1 MTRKAVITEDD
12 KKEIVRLHK
21 EEGMSVVNIAKKYGC
36 DKRRIKPILEE
47 AGVVLTG
54 NVKIF
59 TDEEI
64 SNLINDYSSGELD
77 LNGLVTKYGCRR
89 EKIKKILEEHNVT
102 LKKQGWQNNYPER
115 VVASYSVVKFK
126 PVDGKHYIA
135 KCKTTDYVSN
145 DYLNK
150 SGALTEY
157 IKNALGIEVP
167 PAHQRRRYYELNGNY
182 WFEQYF
188 DILLEDDKEVEVKC
202 PYCDFTIPK
211 GVKNIN
217 TPFFNHMKRTHKI
230 DRDTYLRIFP
240 EEIERFKYANETF
253 NLKYEEDSSKYVECP
268 ICGKRMTF
276 ISESH
281 LATHNIT
288 KDEFIDKYGDG
299 YFIKDLRKHV
309 HNLNEAEVKELIE
322 DYTEYN
328 FGLHQLTQKYHISD
342 TKAKDI
348 LTKNGIE
355 LREKGGYDEK
365 YENVKFKEVEGKH
378 YVAKCK
384 LTDYATLDY
393 LNKGGFISSYI
404 EDELEI
410 PIPSLLEQRE
420 YFKANNEYWWE
431 QYFDVVLEDDPK
443 VIKKCPYC
451 DFEVT
456 EDVEYPAKSFFIH
469 LSTIHGIDRDDY
481 MKEHPEDVEIFKFAN
496 KTLNLQY
503 ETDENK
509 FVVCKVCGKK
519 LSHISHSH
527 LAKHGLTRL
536 EYEERY
542 NGKVLSKE
550 YREYIQNRM
559 VEMNVILAEKHPIV
573 SKDEMEIFD
582 YINDTLGINA
592 IKTRTILKDAKELDI
607 YLPDK
612 KVAIEY
618 NGCRWHT
625 EWFGHKGRTEHL
637 NKTLQCEEKGIQLIH
652 IFEDEY
658 KYKKDIV
665 LSKLKHILNVGE
677 YEKIPGRKCEVRKIS
692 SIEAC
697 NFLEK
702 NHIQGGAM
710 STVYLGAFYNGNLVA
725 VMTFKVLEDESGR
738 YELNRFASDL
748 NYICQG
754 IGGKLFKYFLRNYN
768 PSYVVSFADRR
779 WSIHKEGN
787 LYMKLGFSFDGYT
800 EPSYTYHNQRVDK
813 YKRFHK
819 SNFRKETLSRKYN
832 LPMELTETEMVKYLG
847 YDRIWDCGL
856 IRYVWR
862 RKEEEK

>member
-1 MTRKAVITEDD
+1 MTKRALITEDD

-47 AGVVLTG
+47 AGIVLTG
-54 NVKIF
+54 NAKIF
-59 TDEEI
+59 TDDEI
-64 SNLINDYSSGELD
+64 SSLVKEYSNGELD

-126 PVDGKHYIA
+126 PVKGKHYIA

-157 IKNALGIEVP
+157 IKNTLGVEVP

-188 DILLEDDKEVEVKC
+188 DIILEDDKEIEVKC

-211 GVKNIN
+211 GVKNIS

-240 EEIERFKYANETF
+240 EDIERFKYANETF
-253 NLKYEEDSSKYVECP
+253 NLKYEEDISKYVECP

-288 KDEFIDKYGDG
+288 KEEFIEKYGDG

-309 HNLNEAEVKELIE
+309 HNLNDDEVKELIE

-365 YENVKFKEVEGKH
+365 YENIKFKEVEGKH

-481 MKEHPEDVEIFKFAN
+481 MKEHPEDADIFKFAN

-527 LAKHGLTRL
+527 LEKHGLTRL

-542 NGKVLSKE
+542 NGNILSKE
-550 YREYIQNRM
+550 YREYVRNKMIK
-559 VEMNVILAEKHPIV
+559 MNIALAEHNHFM
-573 SKDEMEIFD
+573 SKAECEIFD
-582 YINDTLGINA
+582 YIQDNLGIYC
-592 IKTRTILKDAKELDI
+592 KKDRTILKDAKELDI
-607 YLPDK
+607 YVPSK
-612 KVAIEY
+612 NVAIEY
-618 NGCRWHT
+618 DGCLWHT
-625 EWFGHKGRTEHL
+625 ETFGRKDRNAHL
-637 NKTLQCEEKGIQLIH
+637 NKTLQCEEKGIQLLH

-658 KYKKDIV
+658 HNHKDIV
-665 LSKLKHILNVGE
+665 LSKICHILKCGN
-677 YEKIPGRKCEVRKIS
+677 YEKIPGRKCEVKEIS
-692 SIEAC
+692 SAEAI
-697 NFLEK
+697 NFLDK
-702 NHIQGGAM
+702 NHIQGGVS
-710 STVYLGAFYNGNLVA
+710 STVYLGAFYNNKLVA
-725 VMTFKVLEDESGR
+725 VMTFKVLENESDR

-754 IGGKLFKYFLRNYN
+754 IGGKLFKYFVRNYN

-779 WSIHKEGN
+779 WSIHKGDN
-787 LYMKLGFSFDGYT
+787 LYMRLGFYLDDIL
-800 EPSYTYHNQRVDK
+800 EPNYTYYNSRVYP

-819 SNFRKETLSRKYN
+819 FGFRKNILSRKYD
-832 LPMELTETEMVKYLG
+832 LPKEMTENEMAKYLG

-856 IRYVWR
+856 LRYVWR